1 MEMFGSDVNKLNVN
15 HKLLDIA
22 GRTQNVEVLS
32 MVHGRELK
40 MEKRVFKNPKKK

>member
-15 HKLLDIA
+15 QKLLEIA
-22 GRTQNVEVLS
+22 GRTQDVEVLS
-32 MVHGRELK
+32 MIYDRELK